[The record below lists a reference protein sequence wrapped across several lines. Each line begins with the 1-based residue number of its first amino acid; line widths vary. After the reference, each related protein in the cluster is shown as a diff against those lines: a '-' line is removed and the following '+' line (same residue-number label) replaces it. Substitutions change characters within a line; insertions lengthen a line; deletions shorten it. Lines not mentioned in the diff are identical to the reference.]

1 MKPLRRAPTLN
12 LPNQLTVLRLGMCGM
27 LLISMSFAWPYAATT
42 AFFIFTLASLTDWLD
57 GAIARARNLVTD
69 LGKLLDPLADKILIL
84 GTFIALAVERHH
96 FAPMWMVV
104 VIMAREFLISG
115 LRQIAAAKQKILA
128 AERIGK
134 HKTISQIVAILVS
147 LAYLSLGEFGL
158 QNTLLAHFLAASQI
172 WFYWIALVITVL
184 SGAIYFWKNS
194 AIVNE
199 SLEGKPLPET
209 SAAPVP
215 ESPAPEPV
223 SLPVIPVTP
232 AFKEWEAIVEALGQG
247 AQIII
252 LRKGGIAEGRTG
264 FQAKHPKFWL
274 FPTGYHQQWE
284 KTKPE
289 LRRYLTPTTASS
301 EKDKEIA
308 LHYFAEVTDAIYLS
322 SWEQVARLDDAH
334 FWSEEIVRERFD
346 YKERP
351 GMEAGLHMLIV
362 RVSRINLPHKL
373 GWPPRPLTMAASRG
387 PRCRPIGSTTSRRT
401 SSARRSS
408 RRAAAGSWPPSR
420 RSRSRPPPPTCP
432 KSPSPPIRH
441 ERPGFAGSGLRGD
454 RGDHRHRHPAPR

>member
-1 MKPLRRAPTLN
+1 MI
-12 LPNQLTVLRLGMCGM
+12 
-27 LLISMSFAWPYAATT
+27 ISLSFTWPYAATT
-42 AFFIFTLASLTDWLD
+42 AFFIFTLASLTDWVD
-57 GAIARARNLVTD
+57 GAIARSCNLVTD
-69 LGKLLDPLADKILIL
+69 LGKLLDPLADKILIIGAL
-84 GTFIALAVERHH
+84 IALAVEHHH

-104 VIMAREFLISG
+104 IIMAREFLISG
-115 LRQIAAAKQKILA
+115 LRQIAASKQKILA

-158 QNTLLAHFLAASQI
+158 QNTLLARFLSASQV

-184 SGAIYFWKNS
+184 SGAIYFWKNA

-199 SLEGKPLPET
+199 SLETEPLPEAG
-209 SAAPVP
+209 AAAVQAP
-215 ESPAPEPV
+215 PASEPV
-223 SLPVIPVTP
+223 LLPVKPVTP

-289 LRRYLTPTTASS
+289 LRRYLTPSTTSS
-301 EKDKEIA
+301 EKGGEIA
-308 LHYFAEVTDAIYLS
+308 LHYFAEVTDAVYLS
-322 SWEQVARLDDAH
+322 SWEQVARLDDVH
-334 FWSEEIVRERFD
+334 FWGEEIMRERFD

-351 GMEAGLHMLIV
+351 GMEPGLHLLIL

-373 GWPPRPLTMAASRG
+373 APSPEYEGCKSWIEVPVDWEHDIAAHVV
-387 PRCRPIGSTTSRRT
+387 RT
-401 SSARRSS
+401 EEFAT
-408 RRAAAGSWPPSR
+408 R
-420 RSRSRPPPPTCP
+420 RSRILAAVATVSISSATGALP
-432 KSPSPPIRH
+432 KVAPK
-441 ERPGFAGSGLRGD
+441 L
-454 RGDHRHRHPAPR
+454 APRTA

>member
-12 LPNQLTVLRLGMCGM
+12 LPNQLTVLRLGMCGL

-57 GAIARARNLVTD
+57 GAIARAYNLVTD
-69 LGKLLDPLADKILIL
+69 LGKLLDPLADKILII
-84 GTFIALAVERHH
+84 GALVALVERHV
-96 FAPMWMVV
+96 APMWMVV
-104 VIMAREFLISG
+104 LIIAREFLITG
-115 LRQIAAAKQKILA
+115 LRIIAAHKQKILA

-147 LAYLSLGEFGL
+147 LACLSLGEFGL
-158 QNTLLAHFLAASQI
+158 QNTFLARFLAASQV
-172 WFYWIALVITVL
+172 WFYWIALIITVL
-184 SGAIYFWKNS
+184 SGAIYFWKNA

-199 SLEGKPLPET
+199 SLVTEPLPE
-209 SAAPVP
+209 AGAVAVR
-215 ESPAPEPV
+215 ESPASESV
-223 SLPVIPVTP
+223 SLPVKPVTP

-289 LRRYLTPTTASS
+289 LRRYLTPSTTSS
-301 EKDKEIA
+301 EKGGEIA
-308 LHYFAEVTDAIYLS
+308 LHYFAEVTDAVYLS
-322 SWEQVARLDDAH
+322 SWEQVARLDDVH
-334 FWSEEIVRERFD
+334 FWGEEIMRERFD

-351 GMEAGLHMLIV
+351 GMEPGLHLLIL

-373 GWPPRPLTMAASRG
+373 APSPEYEGCKSWIEVPVDWEHDIAAHVV
-387 PRCRPIGSTTSRRT
+387 RT
-401 SSARRSS
+401 EEFAT
-408 RRAAAGSWPPSR
+408 R
-420 RSRSRPPPPTCP
+420 RSRILAAVATVSISSSTGALP
-432 KSPSPPIRH
+432 KVAPK
-441 ERPGFAGSGLRGD
+441 L
-454 RGDHRHRHPAPR
+454 APRTA